1 MLKIQG
7 ILVPVST
14 PFDYRGE
21 VYKAKLRSNVERL
34 NAISLA
40 GYVAGDLL
48 LTAEEKTLVWELVAA
63 SAKPG
68 KLLGAAASAPSVRE
82 TVALA
87 NRASELGFQFAF
99 VRAAAE
105 FTGETRSLYYR
116 SVADGARIPLV
127 VDGDAAPEHPN
138 VLKVALTQDAANLFA
153 GFKAGSTAALV
164 AVANAIPYSVQL
176 IWEAYRQRED
186 EAGADWQERIRPLVA
201 LVEAHGVAALKCAMD
216 LNSYYGGVPRL
227 PWTPVAEW
235 IKPSIASALHDLRS

>member
-14 PFDYRGE
+14 PFDHRGD
-21 VYKAKLRSNVERL
+21 VYQAKLRSNVERL

-40 GYVAGDLL
+40 GYVAGDFL
-48 LTAEEKTLVWELVAA
+48 LTAEEKALVWELVAA

-82 TVALA
+82 TVVLV
-87 NRASELGFQFAF
+87 NRAAELGYQFALL
-99 VRAAAE
+99 RAAAE
-105 FTGETRSLYYR
+105 FAGETRGLYYR
-116 SVADGARIPLV
+116 AVADGARIPVV

-138 VLKVALTQDAANLFA
+138 ILKVALARDAAVLFSAFKSGA
-153 GFKAGSTAALV
+153 GAALV
-164 AVANAIPYSVQL
+164 EVANAIPYSVQL

-201 LVEAHGVAALKCAMD
+201 LVEAHGTPALKCAMD
-216 LNSYYGGVPRL
+216 LNSYYGGAPRL
-227 PWTPVAEW
+227 PLTPVAEW
-235 IKPSIASALHDLRS
+235 IKPAIAAALHDLKS

>member
-14 PFDYRGE
+14 PFDHRGDI
-21 VYKAKLRSNVERL
+21 YKAKLQSNVERL
-34 NAISLA
+34 NAIALA
-40 GYVAGDLL
+40 GYVAGEAVLAAD
-48 LTAEEKTLVWELVAA
+48 EKALVWEWVAA
-63 SAKPG
+63 STKPG

-87 NRASELGFQFAF
+87 NRAAELGYQFAL

-105 FTGETRSLYYR
+105 YTGETRALYYR
-116 SVADGARIPLV
+116 AVADGSRIPVV
-127 VDGDAAPEHPN
+127 VDGEPAPEHPN
-138 VLKVALTQDAANLFA
+138 ILRLALTQDSANLFA
-153 GFKAGSTAALV
+153 AFKGGAGAALV

-201 LVEAHGVAALKCAMD
+201 LVEAHGVSALKCAMD
-216 LNSYYGGVPRL
+216 FNSYYGGAPRL
-227 PWTPVAEW
+227 PFTPVAEW
-235 IKPSIASALHDLRS
+235 IKPLITAALHDLKS

>member
-14 PFDYRGE
+14 PFDHHGD
-21 VYKAKLRSNVERL
+21 VYKAKLKSNVERL

-40 GYVAGDLL
+40 GYVAGDFL
-48 LTAEEKTLVWELVAA
+48 LTAEEKALVWELVAA

-87 NRASELGFQFAF
+87 NRAAEFGYQFAF
-99 VRAAAE
+99 IRAAAE
-105 FTGETRSLYYR
+105 FAGDTRALYYR
-116 SVADGARIPLV
+116 AVADSARIPVV
-127 VDGDAAPEHPN
+127 VDGEAAPEHPN
-138 VLKVALTQDAANLFA
+138 VLKLAFTQNASTLFSD
-153 GFKAGSTAALV
+153 FKAGSSAALV

-186 EAGADWQERIRPLVA
+186 EAGADWQERIRPLVE
-201 LVEAHGVAALKCAMD
+201 LVEAHGTPALRWAMD

-227 PWTPVAEW
+227 PLTPVAEW
-235 IKPSIASALHDLRS
+235 VKPAIVAALHDLKS

>member
-14 PFDYRGE
+14 PFDHRGD
-21 VYKAKLRSNVERL
+21 VYKAKLKSNVERL

-40 GYVAGDLL
+40 GYVAGDPL
-48 LTAEEKTLVWELVAA
+48 LTAEEKALVWELVAA

-68 KLLGAAASAPSVRE
+68 KVLGATATAPSVRE

-87 NRASELGFQFAF
+87 NRAAELGYQFAL

-105 FTGETRSLYYR
+105 YAGETRALYYR
-116 SVADGARIPLV
+116 AVADGSRIPVV
-127 VDGDAAPEHPN
+127 VDGEPAPEHPN
-138 VLKVALTQDAANLFA
+138 VLRLALTQDSANLFA
-153 GFKAGSTAALV
+153 AFKSGAGAALV

-201 LVEAHGVAALKCAMD
+201 LVEAHGVPALKCAMD
-216 LNSYYGGVPRL
+216 FNSYYGGAPRL
-227 PWTPVAEW
+227 PFTPVAEW
-235 IKPSIASALHDLRS
+235 IKPLITAALHDLKS